1 MFKKIKRILAW
12 IGIIL
17 LAGMYGATLVFALLD
32 SAWARGWLRASLAMT
47 LIVPV
52 LLYAYIFI
60 YNLLKKDPE
69 DL

>member
-1 MFKKIKRILAW
+1 MYKKMKRNLAW
-12 IGIIL
+12 IGKIL

-32 SAWARGWLRASLAMT
+32 SSWARDWLRASLAMT

-60 YNLLKKDPE
+60 YKLLKKDPE
-69 DL
+69 DV